1 MHVSMHKE
9 IVINTKVESRGRAIN
24 VEYLF
29 EGPISGQDIK
39 SPFDFDDAVTYHRS
53 TMRASTFNYFL
64 LMNNQTYPLTSDKL
78 KIMNLDVIY
87 LRASA

>member
-1 MHVSMHKE
+1 MHVNMHKE

-39 SPFDFDDAVTYHRS
+39 SPFDFDDAVTYRS

-64 LMNNQTYPLTSDKL
+64 LMNNQANPLTSDKL
-78 KIMNLDVIY
+78 KIMDLDVIY
-87 LRASA
+87 LKASG